1 MRPTYRA
8 VAVVAVAAATLT
20 AGAAASAAS
29 AAGQPGKA
37 AQAGKVKLLST
48 RVVSGPRAM
57 VTGPDGAL
65 WYTNFIGNSIGR
77 ITTSGHV
84 KSAFHAPSIRR
95 PSGIAAGPDG
105 ALWFTN
111 YLGGSIGRITTAG
124 TVTRYTGTGIA
135 GPTAIVARPNGAL

>member
-1 MRPTYRA
+1 MRPAYRA
-8 VAVVAVAAATLT
+8 VTVLAVAAATLT

-29 AAGQPGKA
+29 AVGQPGKV
-37 AQAGKVKLLST
+37 AQAGKVTLHST
-48 RVVSGPRAM
+48 RVIYGPRAM

-65 WYTNFIGNSIGR
+65 WYTNSIGNSIGR

-111 YLGGSIGRITTAG
+111 SWTIGRITTTG
-124 TVTRYTGTGIA
+124 QVTVYPDPGIDTPATITA
-135 GPTAIVARPNGAL
+135 GPDGAL